1 MDIQSVLNVETNAL
15 AVVYFRASNRLIFP
29 FSLSHYIG
37 KSPFSI
43 STYMEEVLQQIDF
56 LPFYME
62 SEMRCLP
69 FLLGIGEK
77 LLGIEK
83 K

>member
-15 AVVYFRASNRLIFP
+15 AVVYFRASNRLIFSFF
-29 FSLSHYIG
+29 FSHHIG
-37 KSPFSI
+37 KSSFSI

-62 SEMRCLP
+62 REMRCLP

-77 LLGIEK
+77 ILGIEK

>member
-1 MDIQSVLNVETNAL
+1 VCSVLAEEEL
-15 AVVYFRASNRLIFP
+15 KSNSKLIFP
-29 FSLSHYIG
+29 FPLSHHIE

-43 STYMEEVLQQIDF
+43 LTYIEEVLQQIDF
-56 LPFYME
+56 PPFYME
-62 SEMRCLP
+62 REMRCLL
-69 FLLGIGEK
+69 FLLLGIGEK

>member
-1 MDIQSVLNVETNAL
+1 
-15 AVVYFRASNRLIFP
+15 
-29 FSLSHYIG
+29 
-37 KSPFSI
+37 
-43 STYMEEVLQQIDF
+43 MEEVFQQIDF

-62 SEMRCLP
+62 REMRCLP

-77 LLGIEK
+77 LLGLRK